1 MASIE
6 TLIERWQNGDE
17 RAAESIYASS
27 RGTTYALA
35 CALLDNPADAEEVT
49 QDALAY
55 ALSHIS
61 QFDPQKARFTTWL
74 HTITVSRCR
83 NRRRRRFLP
92 GISLFSWGRDDHD
105 EIDPA
110 PDLQALAIQKDSR
123 DEVWSAIRHLSPPL
137 REAILLRYWSD
148 YTFEEIAVIVGCPLR
163 TAQSRVRLAHRELK
177 KILTTNENL
186 SEMRENHV

>member
-55 ALSHIS
+55 ALSHIN

-105 EIDPA
+105 EIDPS
-110 PDLQALAIQKDSR
+110 PDLHALAIQKDLR

-148 YTFEEIAVIVGCPLR
+148 YTFEEIAGIVGCSLR
-163 TAQSRVRLAHRELK
+163 TAQSRVRLAHIELK
-177 KILTTNENL
+177 KILTANENL